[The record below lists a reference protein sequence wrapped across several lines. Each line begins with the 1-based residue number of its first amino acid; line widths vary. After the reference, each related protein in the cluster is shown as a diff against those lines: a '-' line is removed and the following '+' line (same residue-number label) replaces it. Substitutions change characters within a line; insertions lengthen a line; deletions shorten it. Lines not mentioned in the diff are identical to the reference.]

1 MNDNGVI
8 GLADYP
14 RRHAQASAS
23 PFRYPGGKG
32 FLTGFLAKE
41 TVASL
46 AGVEKRYAEPF
57 CGGAGAALNLL
68 KDGTVSRIAL
78 NDFDIR
84 IYSAWTAIVR
94 ETDRFIARIRE
105 TPPTIATWC
114 RMREQVEE
122 GGEDYSFD
130 LGFATYFLNR
140 TSTAGIVLG
149 SGPIGGFEQ
158 SGKWKIDVRYYADSM
173 IRRIAWIGAHR
184 EQIEIT
190 CEAAHVFLQREVT
203 QDEVDGTF
211 YFVDPPYIEAGSKLY
226 LNAMDLPQH
235 RALAQFLRSGALP
248 HWILTYDDDP
258 YVRTI
263 YDGCDIRQL
272 EVNYSLRR
280 TRKAR
285 ELIIRAA

>member
-1 MNDNGVI
+1 MSDNGII

-14 RRHAQASAS
+14 RRHVQASAS

-32 FLTGFLAKE
+32 FLTGFLAKQTE
-41 TVASL
+41 VRLS
-46 AGVEKRYAEPF
+46 AGERRYAEPF

-68 KDGTVSRIAL
+68 KDGTVARIAL

-84 IYSAWTAIVR
+84 VYSAWTAIVQ
-94 ETDRFIARIRE
+94 ETDRFVARIRE
-105 TPPTIATWC
+105 TPPTIATW
-114 RMREQVEE
+114 RNMRERVDEP
-122 GGEDYSFD
+122 GRDYCFD

-140 TSTAGIVLG
+140 TSTAGIILG

-158 SGKWKIDVRYYADSM
+158 SGKWKVGARYYPDSM
-173 IRRIAWIGAHR
+173 IRRIEWIGSQR
-184 EQIEIT
+184 KRIET
-190 CEAAHVFLQREVT
+190 SCEAADTFLRREVT
-203 QDEVDGTF
+203 QGKVHDTF
-211 YFVDPPYIEAGSKLY
+211 YFVDPPYVEAGSKLY

-235 RALAQFLRSGALP
+235 RALARLLRSGVIP
-248 HWILTYDDDP
+248 HWVLTYDDDL

-263 YDGCDIRQL
+263 YEGCDIRQL
-272 EVNYSLRR
+272 EVNYSLRQ